1 MPAAPQDR
9 LVECVH
15 SSDPN
20 SDAGRYAVA
29 KADISPGEL
38 VLIAAPYAVAMNPNE
53 MPSAMSIA
61 TKVDEWV
68 AATGS
73 TNTASNS
80 MTKRTRKNGS
90 FPASIPNGYL
100 PLLPHSTLC
109 CNCLQLIPEGT
120 LFLNYETIRWV
131 SGCIAAEH
139 ANYEM
144 ERWLNED
151 TEISQAKAVD
161 VDADME
167 VSGEIDAGD
176 DRQLKKLQK
185 TVKSG
190 RMRSKLYVNLKKK
203 LSEASARRH
212 EKAMHEYHVK
222 AMQMDNAQ
230 EVMWPERVVEGEH
243 SLPEGVTNQG
253 VCGCAGCGVIVYCSR
268 ACWTEHHNLHR
279 ASGTCQTL
287 RRVYPVLMKTFMVRA
302 GDNANSTDKKR
313 FSPDSWSTKH
323 WLRRTGEEAAW
334 EMQTLLLNA
343 LLVAHCAREGFA
355 GHMAEETE
363 AMPATVNLSK
373 SSEGE
378 REVVCVVSSK
388 NKTPLNLTNGR
399 KLSGATTDA
408 ESQLSGA
415 AALIATDCAVPQKVE
430 ILRMARL
437 QCGGVVEVL
446 DPKALEGG
454 NEFRDPETASQLY
467 FSLRSNMSLGVF
479 EEKEE
484 THAVRPPRWSDTARL
499 VTNLSMLSKD
509 SRSKFRCAY
518 RRFTKLILPWLG
530 EGGSTEANLTV
541 TATFFNRLCA
551 ALQCN
556 SFGLFNADGN
566 CIGVALYPEASY
578 FNHSCCPNICRVTY
592 RGILAAFHA
601 LREIRKGE
609 PLTICYVDVQE
620 TSTAE
625 RRRTL
630 FSSYRF
636 FCECARCSGANT
648 AAMEIRL
655 CDSCAIRGYILPV
668 PPSSAF
674 RWGMDAVQEGICSVC
689 RKCVPW
695 NQK

>member
-1 MPAAPQDR
+1 MVAAPQDR
-9 LVECVH
+9 LVECLH
-15 SSDPN
+15 PSDPK

-38 VLIAAPYAVAMNPNE
+38 VLLAAPYAVAMNPNE

-61 TKVDEWV
+61 TKMDEWV
-68 AATGS
+68 AVTGC

-100 PLLPHSTLC
+100 PLLPYSTLC

-139 ANYEM
+139 AKYEM
-144 ERWLNED
+144 ERLLNEEKD
-151 TEISQAKAVD
+151 NSQAKTID
-161 VDADME
+161 TDADTGVAE
-167 VSGEIDAGD
+167 EIDAED
-176 DRQLKKLQK
+176 DKQLKKFQK
-185 TVKSG
+185 PVKSG
-190 RMRSKLYVNLKKK
+190 RMRSKLYVTLKKK

-212 EKAMHEYHVK
+212 EKEMHEYHVK

-230 EVMWPERVVEGEH
+230 GVIWPERVVEGEN
-243 SLPEGVTNQG
+243 SLPEDVTNQG

-279 ASGTCQTL
+279 DSGTCQTL
-287 RRVYPVLMKTFMVRA
+287 RRVYPVLMKAFMVRA
-302 GDNANSTDKKR
+302 GDNANSTGKKR

-334 EMQTLLLNA
+334 EMQSLLLNA
-343 LLVAHCAREGFA
+343 LLVTHCAKEGFA
-355 GHMAEETE
+355 GHMTEEGEVT
-363 AMPATVNLSK
+363 PATVNLSK
-373 SSEGE
+373 SGEEE
-378 REVVCVVSSK
+378 REVDCVVSAQ
-388 NKTPLNLTNGR
+388 NTTPLNVENER
-399 KLSGATTDA
+399 KLGGATTGA
-408 ESQLSGA
+408 ESQVSGA
-415 AALIATDCAVPQKVE
+415 AASIATDSAVSQKVG
-430 ILRMARL
+430 IIRMARL

-446 DPKALEGG
+446 DPKALEES
-454 NEFRDPETASQLY
+454 NEFRGSETASQLY
-467 FSLRSNMSLGVF
+467 VSLRGNMSLGVC
-479 EEKEE
+479 EENEA
-484 THAVRPPRWSDTARL
+484 THAVRRPRWSDTARL
-499 VTNLSMLSKD
+499 VTNLSVLSKD
-509 SRSKFRCAY
+509 SCSKFRCAY

-530 EGGSTEANLTV
+530 EGGSTESNLTV
-541 TATFFNRLCA
+541 TSTFFNRLCA

-592 RGILAAFHA
+592 RGLFAAFHA
-601 LREIRKGE
+601 LREIPKGE

-636 FCECARCSGANT
+636 FCECARCSGTNT
-648 AAMEIRL
+648 GAMEIRL
-655 CDSCAIRGYILPV
+655 CDACAIRGYVLPV
-668 PPSSAF
+668 PPSSAL

-689 RKCVPW
+689 RKCVLW
-695 NQK
+695 HQK